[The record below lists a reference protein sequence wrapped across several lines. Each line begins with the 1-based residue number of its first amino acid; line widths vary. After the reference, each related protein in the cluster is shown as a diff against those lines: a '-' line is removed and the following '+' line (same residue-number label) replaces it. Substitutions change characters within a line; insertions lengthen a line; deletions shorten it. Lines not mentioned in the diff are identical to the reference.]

1 MSTDDNGVDTSIPQ
15 TCERCFE
22 RATVYIR
29 DTRCVGWGSSTEGS
43 GPYWLRWEPDG
54 PFRFFCARHK
64 RKAREFDR
72 ELVLRA
78 FADEHPELV
87 KLLEPAMAEHMK
99 QERLSLG

>member
-1 MSTDDNGVDTSIPQ
+1 MTDDERPPPGPH
-15 TCERCFE
+15 TCERCYE

-29 DTRCVGWGSSTEGS
+29 DSRCVGWSSSAEEGGS
-43 GPYWLRWEPDG
+43 YFLRWEPDG

-64 RKAREFDR
+64 RQPREFDR

-87 KLLEPAMAEHMK
+87 TPIDPALAEQLK
-99 QERLSLG
+99 GQRLMITEL